1 MEKHVNKMG
10 SVKFVAHKNSMII
23 WLKSL
28 RSKNSIDAFSVC
40 LKVCE
45 NATQWHW
52 IFFSQ
57 FSGIPGRS

>member
-10 SVKFVAHKNSMII
+10 SIKFVAHKNSMII

-28 RSKNSIDAFSVC
+28 RSKNSIDAFSVY

-45 NATQWHW
+45 NATQ
-52 IFFSQ
+52 
-57 FSGIPGRS
+57 